1 MLLLPFGNWSYWSR
15 QMNIWIAENQ
25 EWDLNSSLS
34 QKFQVDAYSN
44 FQIEKMV
51 SMSSYPP
58 LCCERKWAMKLTFS
72 TVIAAHIACTLLVT
86 VLKLFPWP
94 HLLKDTVH
102 ICSAASTFVW
112 KKSLLACCDVISL
125 QRNGPTKC
133 NAGNSKIS
141 EVRLTYNTTNNCGFE
156 KMLVDF
162 EEMLNLSSVSNSFGL
177 QSFKRTRSHSVP
189 AITVVLF

>member
-102 ICSAASTFVW
+102 NANSTFVQQFPQCPTESTFVW
-112 KKSLLACCDVISL
+112 KTSLLACCDVISL
-125 QRNGPTKC
+125 QRNGHTKF

-156 KMLVDF
+156 KMIVDF
-162 EEMLNLSSVSNSFGL
+162 EEMLNLSSVS
-177 QSFKRTRSHSVP
+177 
-189 AITVVLF
+189 